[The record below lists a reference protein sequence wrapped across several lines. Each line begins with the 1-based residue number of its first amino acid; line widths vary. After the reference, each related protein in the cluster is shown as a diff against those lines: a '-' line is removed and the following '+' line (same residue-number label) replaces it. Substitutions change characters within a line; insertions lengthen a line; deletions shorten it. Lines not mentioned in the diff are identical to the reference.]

1 MHTNGE
7 SPDIIKQVRALRPAH
22 GGTCFSLVDGRP
34 LFISG
39 AIPEELVDVRVDSR
53 RSKVSYGS
61 VINILE
67 PSDRRVAHIWPEA
80 AASGVGGAD
89 LGHVA
94 LEYQREWKTEVIKDQ
109 LARVGGTN
117 TLERVVGA
125 VGESALQV
133 HPASDPRGLN
143 WRTRVD
149 FEVSPARRLAMKKE
163 NSNELI
169 EIETMPLAVEPILE
183 LGMLGDT
190 PWKQY
195 LRPGKK
201 VRIVAPGDGGRRVVI
216 GNQVF
221 NGANRR
227 VSDRADWQVRARG
240 TVEKFSVAA
249 SGFWQAHVSAP
260 ADLVELVLDGAR
272 VEEGDAVIELYAGAG
287 LFTKFLGREL
297 GPRGAIVSIEG
308 SKEAVGYA
316 RENLRGVE
324 VDRDLRAGR
333 VNSKSIMRAWS
344 DLGERPRTIV
354 LDPPRSG
361 AGKDVIGALA
371 AVGASRVVLVSCDPA
386 AGARDLA
393 GLFDAG
399 YEVEAFTALDLFPQ
413 THHVEIVSVLTRK

>member
-1 MHTNGE
+1 MHPNGE
-7 SPDIIKQVRALRPAH
+7 SSDISKQVRALRPAH

-34 LFISG
+34 LFIS
-39 AIPEELVDVRVDSR
+39 ATIPGELVDVRVDSR

-61 VINILE
+61 AINILE
-67 PSDRRVAHIWPEA
+67 PSAHRVPHIWTEA
-80 AASGVGGAD
+80 QAKGVGGAD
-89 LGHVA
+89 LGHVG
-94 LEYQREWKTEVIKDQ
+94 LDYQREWKTEVIKDQ
-109 LARVGGTN
+109 LARVGGAS
-117 TLERVVGA
+117 TLQRVGDA
-125 VGESALQV
+125 VGEDALRV
-133 HPASDPRGLN
+133 RPASDPRALN

-149 FEVSPARRLAMKKE
+149 FEVSPAGRLAMKKE
-163 NSNELI
+163 TSNELV
-169 EIETMPLAVEPILE
+169 EIETMPLAVESILE
-183 LGMLGDT
+183 LGILLDS

-201 VRIVAPGDGGRRVVI
+201 VRIVAPNHGGRRVVI

-221 NGANRR
+221 NAANRR
-227 VSDRADWQVRARG
+227 VTDRADWEVRARG

-272 VEEGDAVIELYAGAG
+272 VQEGDAVIELYAGAG

-308 SKEAVGYA
+308 SKEAVGFA
-316 RENLRGVE
+316 RQNLRGVE
-324 VDRDLRAGR
+324 VDRDLRFGR
-333 VNSKSIMRAWS
+333 VNSKSIMRALS
-344 DLGERPRTIV
+344 DLGERPYAIV

-361 AGKDVIGALA
+361 AGQDVINAIA
-371 AVGASRVVLVSCDPA
+371 AVGSSRVVLVSCDPA

-399 YEVEAFTALDLFPQ
+399 YQLESFNALDLFPQ
-413 THHVEIVSVLTRK
+413 THHVEMVSVLTRK

>member
-1 MHTNGE
+1 M
-7 SPDIIKQVRALRPAH
+7 
-22 GGTCFSLVDGRP
+22 
-34 LFISG
+34 
-39 AIPEELVDVRVDSR
+39 
-53 RSKVSYGS
+53 
-61 VINILE
+61 
-67 PSDRRVAHIWPEA
+67 
-80 AASGVGGAD
+80 
-89 LGHVA
+89 
-94 LEYQREWKTEVIKDQ
+94 
-109 LARVGGTN
+109 
-117 TLERVVGA
+117 
-125 VGESALQV
+125 
-133 HPASDPRGLN
+133 
-143 WRTRVD
+143 
-149 FEVSPARRLAMKKE
+149 
-163 NSNELI
+163 
-169 EIETMPLAVEPILE
+169 
-183 LGMLGDT
+183 
-190 PWKQY
+190 
-195 LRPGKK
+195 
-201 VRIVAPGDGGRRVVI
+201 
-216 GNQVF
+216 
-221 NGANRR
+221 
-227 VSDRADWQVRARG
+227 
-240 TVEKFSVAA
+240 AA

-272 VEEGDAVIELYAGAG
+272 VEEGDVVIELYAGAG

-399 YEVEAFTALDLFPQ
+399 YELEAFTALDLFPQ